1 MKKIGRKRL
10 NKIIKEEVVF
20 HTLMESNARKT
31 ATLTNRATRAIMDLI
46 KTGSTTKEQYEIL
59 DKNDLIDTSDWAR
72 GMKTYNFNIDFL
84 PGKIDDAQ
92 MEDDYDV
99 DDSYLAVSLFLG
111 KGEDVHVSGD
121 SINRL
126 GSPGV
131 HVSVLAPTNI
141 TSQQLSLLRLEISNT
156 LRHEIEH
163 MLQGLPM
170 YYDGEYAYDDFVVD
184 GNPIAPRTSDYY
196 LDPTEVSAHIMGYA
210 HNAKSLKE
218 LENEIRSM
226 LQNWARDDWETD
238 PRQFIAPEDVE
249 LITAAWI
256 DWAKKHLQRARFK
269 S

>member
-10 NKIIKEEVVF
+10 DKIIKEEVVF

-46 KTGSTTKEQYEIL
+46 KTGSTTKEQYEKL
-59 DKNDLIDTSDWAR
+59 DKADLIDTSSWAR
-72 GMKTYNFNIDFL
+72 EMKIYNLNIDFL

-111 KGEDVHVSGD
+111 KGKDVHVSGD

-126 GSPGV
+126 GSSGV

-141 TSQQLSLLRLEISNT
+141 TNQQLSLLRLEVSNT

-163 MLQGLPM
+163 MLQELPM
-170 YYDGEYAYDDFVVD
+170 HYEGEYAYDDFVVEGD
-184 GNPIAPRTSDYY
+184 PIAPRTSDYY

-210 HNAKSLKE
+210 HNAKSLNE

-226 LQNWARDDWETD
+226 LQNWAREDWKVD
-238 PRQFIAPEDVE
+238 PRQFIAPEDVD
-249 LITAAWI
+249 LITTAWI
-256 DWAKKHLQRARFK
+256 DWAKKHLQRERFK
-269 S
+269 N